1 MLTRKSDDQLKA
13 ILLFPNLVSLSVLL
27 GQPVMNFNLIARAA
41 KLRDLV
47 ASRQQRFV
55 LAESC
60 TGGWLAAS
68 LSALPGISQWWC
80 GSLVVYRGGS
90 KQQWL
95 EISGAVLDDPDIGP
109 VSERVTTELA
119 LQALAHTSEADISIA
134 VTGDLGPGVSPE
146 KDGRVY
152 CALAER
158 GTTDILKAHTRLI
171 CPAPQDV
178 TDIVARIAR
187 LEEASLWVFDQAIEW
202 LQTTAT
208 GRRR

>member
-1 MLTRKSDDQLKA
+1 
-13 ILLFPNLVSLSVLL
+13 
-27 GQPVMNFNLIARAA
+27 MNSNLITRAS

-47 ASRQQRFV
+47 ASRHQRFV

-68 LSALPGISQWWC
+68 LTSLPGISQWWC
-80 GSLVVYRGGS
+80 GSLVVYRCGS

-95 EISGAVLDDPDIGP
+95 EIQDAMLEDSDVGP

-119 LQALAHTSEADISIA
+119 RQALTHTSEADISIA

-146 KDGRVY
+146 NDGRMY

-158 GTTDILKAHTRLI
+158 GTTKILKAHTRLI
-171 CPAPQDV
+171 SPAPLDH
-178 TDIVARIAR
+178 TDIARRVAR
-187 LEEASLWVFDQAIEW
+187 LGEATQWVFDRAIEW
-202 LQTTAT
+202 LLI
-208 GRRR
+208 

>member
-1 MLTRKSDDQLKA
+1 
-13 ILLFPNLVSLSVLL
+13 
-27 GQPVMNFNLIARAA
+27 MNTNLIAHAS

-80 GSLVVYRGGS
+80 GSLVVYRCGS

-95 EISGAVLDDPDIGP
+95 EISDVVLDDPDIGP
-109 VSERVTTELA
+109 VSERVTTQLA
-119 LQALAHTSEADISIA
+119 LQALSHTAEADLSIA

-146 KDGRVY
+146 HDGRVY
-152 CALAER
+152 CAVAER
-158 GTTDILKAHTRLI
+158 DGTEILKANTRLI
-171 CPAPQDV
+171 CPAPRDV
-178 TDIVARIAR
+178 TDIARRVAR
-187 LEEASLWVFDQAIEW
+187 LEEASLWVFDQAIVW
-202 LQTTAT
+202 LQGTTS
-208 GRRR
+208 RRNQ

>member
-1 MLTRKSDDQLKA
+1 MWTRKSDDQLWA
-13 ILLFPNLVSLSVLL
+13 ITY
-27 GQPVMNFNLIARAA
+27 MNSHLITRAS

-80 GSLVVYRGGS
+80 GSLVVYRCGS

-95 EISGAVLDDPDIGP
+95 GISGAVLDDPDIGP
-109 VSERVTTELA
+109 VSQHVTTQLA
-119 LQALAHTSEADISIA
+119 LQALAHTSEADLSIA

-146 KDGRVY
+146 RDGRIY
-152 CALAER
+152 CAVAER
-158 GTTDILKAHTRLI
+158 GGTEILEANTRLI
-171 CPAPQDV
+171 CPAPLVV
-178 TDIVARIAR
+178 TDIARRVAR
-187 LEEASLWVFDQAIEW
+187 LEEASQWVLDQAIEW
-202 LQTTAT
+202 LQSTTS
-208 GRRR
+208 RRNQ